1 MAEPKRLEVSLITGR
16 TIEQGE
22 AIEGHKMA
30 QGYVEAAGVVY
41 LDPEDMKELGVWEGD
56 VIRVETD
63 FGSVLVAA
71 RKSPDAPHRGVAFIP
86 MGPWANAVV
95 NPSTDS
101 IGMPSFKGVRAV
113 VSPAPGEEVSDAKS
127 LLAKLRGG

>member
-1 MAEPKRLEVSLITGR
+1 MTELKRLEVSLITGR

-22 AIEGHKMA
+22 AIEGRKMA

-41 LDPEDMKELGVWEGD
+41 LDPEDMEELGVWEGD
-56 VIRVETD
+56 VVRVETD
-63 FGSVLVAA
+63 FGSVLVYA
-71 RKSPDAPHRGVAFIP
+71 RRSPDAPHRGVAFIP
-86 MGPWANAVV
+86 MGPWANAVI

-101 IGMPSFKGVRAV
+101 IGMPSFKGVKAV
-113 VSPAPGEEVSDAKS
+113 VTPALGEEVLDARS